1 MKPINMAFVFLGL
14 VASNCAFKE
23 SALEKQ
29 QEVSRLMDGRLL
41 KTSISWDGL
50 DNPIALSTDS
60 FIKVSRVWT
69 RDPVITLPVNAPETL
84 NLYLQM
90 ARQPQDVK
98 EWTAAAF
105 VTTGDD
111 LNERALGAQILESTP
126 AEIGTLVKVR
136 LTGADTLFVKD
147 REQRVYL
154 TLSLKSNSGEEVEK
168 FRFVLSTPP
177 SRLTVLK
184 DELITGH
191 YPSDLSPSLAMLS
204 SQAESRMLVRRV
216 LLRND
221 SFETVRITVPFKSPG
236 KFSIRGVKYST
247 EQKAAPHMTV
257 YAQKKEDA
265 NWDLESDV
273 YVYPLSDNIVKTWTS
288 FSQADLNSL
297 MLSPGATIDLGLYAS
312 DAVSTQL
319 KTHPSSK
326 PDLQTLPSASVA
338 QCNPGAVI
346 SAPDPGWCDAL
357 STGGWNWPG
366 ETIDLC
372 KQATQAMRA
381 CLDSGRRVDLCNQ
394 AALIDEELDRR
405 KKPHPSNGI
414 PWPIHYSCKMGDT
427 CPGDPSHVCRLY
439 PGWNWSAVNAP
450 FQVGIQTAP
459 VTIEWKNKQISFLTR
474 FAPAN
479 LSSDGEAR
487 SIVLS
492 TSGTLIR
499 E

>member
-1 MKPINMAFVFLGL
+1 
-14 VASNCAFKE
+14 VACLSFALSSCAFKE

-29 QEVSRLMDGRLL
+29 QEVSRLMDGRILR
-41 KTSISWDGL
+41 TSISWDGL
-50 DNPIALSTDS
+50 ENPIALATDS
-60 FIKVSRVWT
+60 FVKVSRVWT
-69 RDPVITLPVNAPETL
+69 RDSVITLPVNAPETL

-98 EWTAAAF
+98 EWTAGAF

-126 AEIGTLVKVR
+126 ADIGTLVKIR

-154 TLSLKSNSGEEVEK
+154 TVSLKSNSGEDVEK

-191 YPSDLSPSLAMLS
+191 FPSDLSPSLAVLS

-221 SFETVRITVPFKSPG
+221 SFESVKVTVPFRNSG
-236 KFSIRGVKYST
+236 RFSIRGTKYT
-247 EQKAAPHMTV
+247 AEQKAAPHATV
-257 YAQKKEDA
+257 YTQMKEDLS
-265 NWDLESDV
+265 WDLDSEV
-273 YVYPLSDNIVKTWTS
+273 YIYPLSDEIVKTWTS
-288 FSQADLNSL
+288 FSQSDLNAL
-297 MLSPGATIDLGLYAS
+297 ILAPGATLDLGFYAS
-312 DAVSTQL
+312 NAVSTQL
-319 KTHPSSK
+319 TAHPASK
-326 PDLQTLPSASVA
+326 FEVKALPSMSVA
-338 QCNPGAVI
+338 RCAPGAYI
-346 SAPDPGWCDAL
+346 STPDPGWCDLFDGGHGPWHFPPDTIAL
-357 STGGWNWPG
+357 M
-366 ETIDLC
+366 
-372 KQATQAMRA
+372 KQEIQAMRA
-381 CLDSGRRVDLCNQ
+381 CIDSGRNVDLCNQ
-394 AALIDEELDRR
+394 AALIDEDLDRR
-405 KKPHPSNGI
+405 KMPHPANGI
-414 PWPIHYSCKMGDT
+414 PWMVYYGCANNST
-427 CPGDPSHVCRLY
+427 CPGDPSHVCEAHH
-439 PGWNWSAVNAP
+439 GWTWSTVNGN

-459 VTIEWKNKQISFLTR
+459 VTIEWKDKQVSFLTR

-492 TSGTLIR
+492 PSGTLIR